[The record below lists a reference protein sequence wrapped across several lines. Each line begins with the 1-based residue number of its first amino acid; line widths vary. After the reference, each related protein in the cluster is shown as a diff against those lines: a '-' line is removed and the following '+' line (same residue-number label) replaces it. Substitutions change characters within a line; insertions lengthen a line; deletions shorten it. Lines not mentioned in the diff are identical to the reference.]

1 MFLFDEFTAVVV
13 QRPCRERGVGGV
25 GVNRQIDFV
34 GCMVH
39 HGNQGH
45 AEIHTQTVDVQK
57 PEERQRREDSAA
69 RRELYNDAQSISL
82 S

>member
-1 MFLFDEFTAVVV
+1 
-13 QRPCRERGVGGV
+13 
-25 GVNRQIDFV
+25 
-34 GCMVH
+34 MVH